1 MGGRPWAVTSV
12 VRMKEE
18 GASMGRKGQES
29 CILVVEDDEA
39 INHATCSYLEKA
51 GHGCVAAFSG
61 TEAALLLDGGQR
73 FDLVVTDL
81 MLPGASRRT
90 GACWLRGR
98 RPRGWAL

>member
-1 MGGRPWAVTSV
+1 
-12 VRMKEE
+12 
-18 GASMGRKGQES
+18 MGRKGQES